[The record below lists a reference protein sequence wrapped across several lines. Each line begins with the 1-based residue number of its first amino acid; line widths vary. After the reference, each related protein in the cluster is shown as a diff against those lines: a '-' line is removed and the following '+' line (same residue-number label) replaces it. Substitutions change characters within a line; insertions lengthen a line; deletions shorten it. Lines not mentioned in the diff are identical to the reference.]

1 MNMKMK
7 IIWWNLWETEWKIN
21 KITENKTLIFKKNYP
36 TMRLRDIKIQ
46 KDKWDFIDSIKMKIK
61 ISTIMRVTSSKKT
74 TNREDKVKI
83 FTDNKI
89 NKIKSIHAMTLSS
102 T

>member
-1 MNMKMK
+1 
-7 IIWWNLWETEWKIN
+7 
-21 KITENKTLIFKKNYP
+21 
-36 TMRLRDIKIQ
+36 MRLRDIKIQ
-46 KDKWDFIDSIKMKIK
+46 KDKRGLIDSIKMKIK
-61 ISTIMRVTSSKKT
+61 MSTIMRVNSKKT

-89 NKIKSIHAMTLSS
+89 NKMKEIYAMTLSS